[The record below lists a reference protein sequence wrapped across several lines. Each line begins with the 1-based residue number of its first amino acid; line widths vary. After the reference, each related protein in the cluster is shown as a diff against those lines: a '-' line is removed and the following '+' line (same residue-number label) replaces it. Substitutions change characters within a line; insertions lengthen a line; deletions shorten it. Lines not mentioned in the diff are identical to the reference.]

1 MNKEF
6 YFKNLEEIVS
16 DIIVIGNS
24 EQDLTEE
31 TTNNMWRI
39 SLDLKLAKTIEVD
52 DYREFFLKVIQNRQ
66 EQVIRSSQNHGMIFY
81 LWFDPLACQLRF
93 NLISALNER
102 LPFQCNL
109 EFVENMDEIIINFL
123 NSPFHNG
130 FPLQGYQ
137 ENIEEKPYVLKIYKK
152 VLNKE

>member
-66 EQVIRSSQNHGMIFY
+66 EQVIH
-81 LWFDPLACQLRF
+81 
-93 NLISALNER
+93 
-102 LPFQCNL
+102 
-109 EFVENMDEIIINFL
+109 
-123 NSPFHNG
+123 
-130 FPLQGYQ
+130 
-137 ENIEEKPYVLKIYKK
+137 LKIM
-152 VLNKE
+152 E